1 MKQAK
6 SQSPQMWGEHA
17 TGGCLADECG
27 LVLLGGF
34 EVFDD
39 GLGTRANVQLLID
52 CFEVVADGFVAE
64 GKVVG
69 DLFRCHAFGEALED
83 LTLAL
88 GEAGDLFLLG
98 FDRFFE
104 GLNEQAGDVLAEG
117 GAAFACLTNTGGD
130 V

>member
-6 SQSPQMWGEHA
+6 SQSPQMWGEQA
-17 TGGCLADECG
+17 TGGRLADESG
-27 LVLLGGF
+27 LMLLGSF

-39 GLGTRANVQLLID
+39 GLGARANVELLID

-69 DLFRCHAFGEALED
+69 DLLGSHAFGKTLED
-83 LTLAL
+83 LAFAG
-88 GEAGDLFLLG
+88 GEAGDLFFLG
-98 FDRFFE
+98 FDGFFE
-104 GLNEQAGDVLAEG
+104 SLDEKAGDVLAERS
-117 GAAFACLTNTGGD
+117 AAFAGLTNTGGD